1 MLTVF
6 NRQELAVTFSLQE
19 MIRIQNLL
27 AENGLEYKV
36 KTFLQHRIDRART
49 GSMGMNPDE
58 MYEYIIYVC
67 KEDYETAMHL
77 IHTKKND

>member
-1 MLTVF
+1 
-6 NRQELAVTFSLQE
+6 
-19 MIRIQNLL
+19 
-27 AENGLEYKV
+27 
-36 KTFLQHRIDRART
+36 
-49 GSMGMNPDE
+49 MGMNPDE